1 MIIIRTLK
9 REFMKTIIF
18 SILFLLVTLKCYPEQ
33 YYVYIDKIGYVAEG
47 EEAGHTAY
55 GDVVGISP
63 YTSQYKPTRAELSR
77 YKIMVMDLTQE
88 EMTELLES
96 EYDKD
101 PEIYDDARVIRA
113 RKRKIDISKLSN
125 IKQEEVV
132 SDKAK
137 VFNHISV
144 KPTFVFTP

>member
-1 MIIIRTLK
+1 
-9 REFMKTIIF
+9 
-18 SILFLLVTLKCYPEQ
+18 
-33 YYVYIDKIGYVAEG
+33 
-47 EEAGHTAY
+47 
-55 GDVVGISP
+55 
-63 YTSQYKPTRAELSR
+63 
-77 YKIMVMDLTQE
+77 MVMDLTQE

>member
-1 MIIIRTLK
+1 MRTILL
-9 REFMKTIIF
+9 
-18 SILFLLVTLKCYPEQ
+18 SILFLSISFTCFSKQ

-63 YTSQYKPTRAELSR
+63 YTPQYKPTRAELSR
-77 YKIMVMDLTQE
+77 YKIMVMDLTE
-88 EMTELLES
+88 EERAELLES

-101 PEIYDDARVIRA
+101 PEIYDDAIVIRA
-113 RKRKIDISKLSN
+113 RKRKIDIDKLTA

-132 SDKAK
+132 SDKTMVLKELSIKSALII
-137 VFNHISV
+137 V
-144 KPTFVFTP
+144 PE